1 MNKSKKNNM
10 VDLITKN
17 WELMLGS
24 GAVTSG
30 LTWLFYGR
38 KNNNIDYLSKQQA
51 VFDKLQD
58 EMMKDRDYYKKEY
71 LQAREEHKKEVLYFR
86 TKIDEVTKRADT
98 LQGQFNNMSISY
110 TKEVEV
116 SQNWEKLYR
125 ELTIQNKELEK
136 SNGIILAENESI
148 KKEQSELKLA
158 HEKLKIDHEKLKKAF
173 NLQQK
178 TIVSKTKKP

>member
-1 MNKSKKNNM
+1 M

-24 GAVTSG
+24 SAVTSVF
-30 LTWLFYGR
+30 TWLFYGR

-58 EMMKDRDYYKKEY
+58 EMMKDRDYYKGEY

-86 TKIDEVTKRADT
+86 GKIDEVTKRADT
-98 LQGQFNNMSISY
+98 LQGQFNSMSVSY

-116 SQNWEKLYR
+116 SQNWEKLHGKLLEKYN
-125 ELTIQNKELEK
+125 ILEK
-136 SNGIILAENESI
+136 S
-148 KKEQSELKLA
+148 
-158 HEKLKIDHEKLKKAF
+158 HEALKIDHEKLKKAF
-173 NLQQK
+173 NSQQK
-178 TIVSKTKKP
+178 KISAKQNNLR